1 MVLVVVPMPMVVV
14 PMVTKQHRMV
24 LVPVSVVVPMQAV
37 VAEVM
42 VVEL

>member
-1 MVLVVVPMPMVVV
+1 MVLVVVPMPMV
-14 PMVTKQHRMV
+14 TKQRRMV

>member
-1 MVLVVVPMPMVVV
+1 MVLIVVPM